1 MNQRIGITVGG
12 QRPDTREALSRLTSP
27 ARSLYIHVPFCFH
40 KCHYC
45 DFYSFVDTQDRQA
58 GFVDRLLEELES
70 LGRHAGG
77 DGRGPVRLETIFV
90 GGGTPSLLRPDLWS
104 RVLAGLHAHFDLSA
118 PTLEFTVECNPET
131 VTSELMAT
139 LAGGGVNRVSVGAQS
154 FESRHLKTLE
164 RWHDPENVTRAM
176 ELADGAGI
184 RRRNI
189 DLIFGIPQQTVGQ
202 WESDL
207 RRAMEIVPSADH
219 LSCYALTYEPNTA
232 MTQRLKRGE
241 FTPMDEDSEVEMYTL
256 CVEMLRAHGLE
267 RYEVSNFARPGSE
280 CRHNLAYWRQEQW
293 LAAGPS
299 ASAHIAGQ
307 RWKNVP
313 RLTDWMEG
321 VAESGGY
328 SPMED
333 FEGPDA
339 GRALA
344 ERLMMGLRIREGV
357 DAARSLADAAAM
369 GRREHLERAVERQ
382 TSFGLLTHEAGR
394 WTLTERGYLQADGV
408 AAEMMGAIDQAV

>member
-12 QRPDTREALSRLTSP
+12 QRRASKGPLERLTTP
-27 ARSLYIHVPFCFH
+27 PESLYIHVPFCFH

-45 DFYSFVDTQDRQA
+45 DFYSFVDTQDRQP
-58 GFVDRLLEELES
+58 GFVERLLQELAA
-70 LGRHAGG
+70 LGRHAGVG
-77 DGRGPVRLETIFV
+77 EGGKARLRTIFV
-90 GGGTPSLLRPDLWS
+90 GGGTPSLLRADLWE
-104 RVLAGLHAHFDLSA
+104 RLLGGLRQHFDLSD

-139 LAGGGVNRVSVGAQS
+139 LAGGAVNRVSIGAQS
-154 FESRHLKTLE
+154 FDATHLKTLE
-164 RWHDPENVTRAM
+164 RWHDPENVARALA
-176 ELADGAGI
+176 LADGAGI
-184 RRRNI
+184 RRRNV
-189 DLIFGIPQQTVGQ
+189 DLIFGIPGQTMAQ
-202 WESDL
+202 WEADL
-207 RRAMEIVPSADH
+207 RRALALCPGIDH

-241 FTPMDEDSEVEMYTL
+241 FTRADEDSEADMYTL
-256 CVEMLRAHGLE
+256 CVDMLRAHGLD

-280 CRHNLAYWRQEQW
+280 CRHNLAYWRQDQW

-299 ASAHIAGQ
+299 GSAHIAGQ

-328 SPMED
+328 SPIDD

-339 GRALA
+339 SRALS
-344 ERLMMGLRIREGV
+344 ERIMMGLRIREGV
-357 DAARSLADAAAM
+357 DVARAIADAVRI
-369 GRREHLERAVERQ
+369 GCGNRLERAVARQ
-382 TSFGLLTHEAGR
+382 QSLGLLEHAGGR
-394 WTLTERGYLQADGV
+394 WVLTERGYLQADGV
-408 AAEMMGAIDQAV
+408 AAALMSAIEPAD